1 MSSSTSLS
9 GYWAGVCKLPAE
21 VDGASLLTTDVGVGA
36 PPELEAGVCVA
47 EIVAAMDC
55 VGPTAMD
62 YVGPTAIDC
71 VGPTAIDCVGPT
83 KTDCVGPTTADCV
96 GPTTADCVGPTT
108 ADCVGPTTAD
118 CVGPTTADCV
128 GATAVVGAVD
138 VSERCS
144 RLTLSKY
151 FLFLVCAMPLPL

>member
-1 MSSSTSLS
+1 MNGRLWRSMSSSTSLS

-108 ADCVGPTTAD
+108 ADCVG
-118 CVGPTTADCV
+118 
-128 GATAVVGAVD
+128 ATAVVGAVD